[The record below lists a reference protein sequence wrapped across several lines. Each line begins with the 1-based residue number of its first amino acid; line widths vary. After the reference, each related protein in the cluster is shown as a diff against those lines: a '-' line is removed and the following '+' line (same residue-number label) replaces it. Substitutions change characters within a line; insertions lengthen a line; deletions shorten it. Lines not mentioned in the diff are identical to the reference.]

1 MIAKIRTHSNGNSQ
15 FLCELDI
22 MKFSEDQIRERMVE
36 RGIRDDAF
44 FICGF
49 SDWNVDT
56 VMSLQDAY
64 VLRRYIQLF
73 CDGDEYLVQFML
85 QRHMHLKDIV
95 GNEYRYVSK
104 DEKETMKYVLKHAS
118 IEQVVDLMF
127 QAQNTTRLMALYFEQ
142 NMILNTPKG
151 FYVRS

>member
-1 MIAKIRTHSNGNSQ
+1 MIARIRIRSDGNSRE
-15 FLCELDI
+15 LCQMDI
-22 MKFSEDQIRERMVE
+22 MKFTEEQVRERMAS

-49 SDWNVDT
+49 TDWEVDT
-56 VMSLQDAY
+56 VMSLQDVY
-64 VLRRYIQLF
+64 VLKRYIHLF

-85 QRHMHLKDIV
+85 QRHMSLKDIV

-104 DEKETMKYVLKHAS
+104 NEVETMKYVLKQATV
-118 IEQVVDLMF
+118 EQVVDVF
-127 QAQNTTRLMALYFEQ
+127 YQAQNTTRLMSLYFEQ
-142 NMILNTPKG
+142 NIILNTPKG